1 MQSSVQHCKGGTVIT
16 HLDAVTITVELVLVA
31 QINRVMASLIAY
43 TKQSVKQVEVI
54 MDGQSSYTTDF
65 FKPEYS
71 TELEAMKISTA
82 LKGYSSCSMS
92 M

>member
-1 MQSSVQHCKGGTVIT
+1 MQSSIQHCKGGTVIT

-54 MDGQSSYTTDF
+54 MDGQSSCTIATDF
-65 FKPEYS
+65 FKPKYS
-71 TELEAMKISTA
+71 TELEAMKISAARVTVVV
-82 LKGYSSCSMS
+82 L
-92 M
+92 